1 MKVILEDFDYKGIR
15 FDKYEV
21 DFPDLEDLWFDDLAL
36 ERVPKTVKE
45 KLDDTVWEEISTRC

>member
-1 MKVILEDFDYKGIR
+1 MKVILEDFDYKGIH

-36 ERVPKTVKE
+36 VKVPRTVLE

>member
-1 MKVILEDFDYKGIR
+1 MKVILEDFDYKGIH